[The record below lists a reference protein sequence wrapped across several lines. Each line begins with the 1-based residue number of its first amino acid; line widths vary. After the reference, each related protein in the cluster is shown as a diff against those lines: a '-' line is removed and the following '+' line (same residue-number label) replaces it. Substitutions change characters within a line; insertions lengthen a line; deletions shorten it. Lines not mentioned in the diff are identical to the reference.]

1 MMTTACWI
9 GLGAIVLF
17 FILALM
23 GVKIC
28 YAMLA
33 SGIAGLIF
41 INGINGAIS
50 VTSTALFSM
59 VSSFDYAVLPMFI
72 LMATIITET
81 GMGTSLYSS
90 CRTWLGQLPGGLC
103 IATIIACAV
112 FAAVTAF
119 PWASIMAV
127 GAIALPE
134 MARYKYDKKMAL
146 GSIAAGSELGDLIP
160 PSSMFIVYGMMTGTS
175 IGTLLISGIMP
186 GILMAGLY
194 VIVILIWCKVKPNAG
209 PRSPKT
215 TAKEKIMALKDVWAL
230 LVVIMFV
237 MGGILFGICT
247 PTEAGALG
255 AMLAFI
261 IACLQK
267 KMSFKIF
274 KQILISGGS
283 MIGMIYMVIAAAMI
297 MKQMIALSGLP
308 FTISHAVMNMH
319 LPNILLI
326 IVILIVYIILGMF
339 VDCMSMVLLTVGIF
353 LPIVQDCGFS
363 AIWFG
368 VILVRM
374 GDIGGLTP
382 PMGMTAFFLKGLA
395 KEPLVDVFKGV
406 IPFLIADFVGLGLLV
421 AFPAICEW
429 LPSVLGYAIT

>member
-33 SGIAGLIF
+33 SGVAGLIF

-59 VSSFDYAVLPMFI
+59 VSSYDYAVLPMFI

-186 GILMAGLY
+186 GLLMAGLY

-209 PRSPKT
+209 PRSTKT
-215 TAKEKIMALKDVWAL
+215 SAKEKLIALKDVGAL
-230 LVVIMFV
+230 LVVILFV
-237 MGGILFGICT
+237 MGGILLGLCT

-255 AMLAFI
+255 AALAFI
-261 IACLQK
+261 IACFQK

-283 MIGMIYMVIAAAMI
+283 MIGMIYIIIASAMI

-326 IVILIVYIILGMF
+326 LIILIVYIILGMF

>member
-90 CRTWLGQLPGGLC
+90 CRTWLGHLPGGLC
-103 IATIIACAV
+103 ITSIIACAV

-134 MARYKYDKKMAL
+134 MARYKYDKKMSL
-146 GSIAAGSELGDLIP
+146 VSIAAGSELGDLIP

-230 LVVIMFV
+230 IVVIMFV

>member
-33 SGIAGLIF
+33 SGVAGLIF

-59 VSSFDYAVLPMFI
+59 VSSYDYAVLPMFI

-186 GILMAGLY
+186 GLLMAGLY

-209 PRSPKT
+209 PRSTKT
-215 TAKEKIMALKDVWAL
+215 SAKEKLMALKDVGAL
-230 LVVIMFV
+230 LVVILFV
-237 MGGILFGICT
+237 MGGILLGLCT

-255 AMLAFI
+255 AALAFV
-261 IACLQK
+261 IACFQK

-283 MIGMIYMVIAAAMI
+283 MIGMIYIIIASAMI

-363 AIWFG
+363 TIWFG

>member
-33 SGIAGLIF
+33 SGVAGLIF

-59 VSSFDYAVLPMFI
+59 VSSYDYAVLPMFI

-81 GMGTSLYSS
+81 GMGTSLFSS

-112 FAAVTAF
+112 FAALTAF

-186 GILMAGLY
+186 GLLMAGLY

-209 PRSPKT
+209 PRSTKT
-215 TAKEKIMALKDVWAL
+215 SAKEKLIALKDVGAL
-230 LVVIMFV
+230 LVVILFV
-237 MGGILFGICT
+237 MGGILLGLCT

-255 AMLAFI
+255 AALAFI
-261 IACLQK
+261 IACFQK

-283 MIGMIYMVIAAAMI
+283 MIGMIYIIIASAMI

-326 IVILIVYIILGMF
+326 LVILIVYIILGMF

>member
-33 SGIAGLIF
+33 SGVAGLIF

-59 VSSFDYAVLPMFI
+59 VSSYDYAVLPMFI

-186 GILMAGLY
+186 GLLMAGLY

-209 PRSPKT
+209 PRSTKT
-215 TAKEKIMALKDVWAL
+215 SAKEKLMALKDVGAL
-230 LVVIMFV
+230 LVVILFV
-237 MGGILFGICT
+237 MGGILLGLCT

-255 AMLAFI
+255 AALAFV
-261 IACLQK
+261 IACFQK

-283 MIGMIYMVIAAAMI
+283 MIGMIYIIIASAMI

-395 KEPLVDVFKGV
+395 KESLVDVFKGV

>member
-33 SGIAGLIF
+33 SGVAGLIF

-59 VSSFDYAVLPMFI
+59 VSSYDYAVLPMFI

-134 MARYKYDKKMAL
+134 MARHKYDKKMAL

-186 GILMAGLY
+186 GLLMAGLY

-209 PRSPKT
+209 PRSTKT
-215 TAKEKIMALKDVWAL
+215 SAKEKLIALKDVGAL
-230 LVVIMFV
+230 LVVILFV
-237 MGGILFGICT
+237 MGGILLGLCT

-255 AMLAFI
+255 AALAFI
-261 IACLQK
+261 IACFQK

-283 MIGMIYMVIAAAMI
+283 MIGMIYIIIASAMI

-326 IVILIVYIILGMF
+326 LVILIVYIILGMF

>member
-1 MMTTACWI
+1 
-9 GLGAIVLF
+9 
-17 FILALM
+17 
-23 GVKIC
+23 
-28 YAMLA
+28 
-33 SGIAGLIF
+33 
-41 INGINGAIS
+41 
-50 VTSTALFSM
+50 
-59 VSSFDYAVLPMFI
+59 
-72 LMATIITET
+72 MATIITET

-90 CRTWLGQLPGGLC
+90 CRTWLGHLPGGLC
-103 IATIIACAV
+103 ITSIIACAV

>member
-33 SGIAGLIF
+33 SGVAGLIF

-59 VSSFDYAVLPMFI
+59 VSSYDYAVLPMFI

-186 GILMAGLY
+186 GLLMAGLY

-209 PRSPKT
+209 PRSTKT
-215 TAKEKIMALKDVWAL
+215 SAKEKLMALKDVGAL
-230 LVVIMFV
+230 LVVILFV
-237 MGGILFGICT
+237 MGGILLGLCT

-255 AMLAFI
+255 AALAFV
-261 IACLQK
+261 IACFQK

-283 MIGMIYMVIAAAMI
+283 MIGMIYIIIASAMI

-406 IPFLIADFVGLGLLV
+406 IPFLIADFMGLGLLV

>member
-33 SGIAGLIF
+33 SGVAGLIF

-59 VSSFDYAVLPMFI
+59 VSSYDYAVLPMFI

-186 GILMAGLY
+186 GLLMAGLY

-209 PRSPKT
+209 PRSTKT
-215 TAKEKIMALKDVWAL
+215 SAKEKLMALKDVGAL
-230 LVVIMFV
+230 LVVILFV
-237 MGGILFGICT
+237 MGGILLGLCT

-255 AMLAFI
+255 AALAFV
-261 IACLQK
+261 IACFQK

-283 MIGMIYMVIAAAMI
+283 MIGMIYIIIASAML

>member
-33 SGIAGLIF
+33 SGVAGLIF

-59 VSSFDYAVLPMFI
+59 VSSYDYAVLPMFI

-186 GILMAGLY
+186 GLLMAGLY

-209 PRSPKT
+209 PRSTKT
-215 TAKEKIMALKDVWAL
+215 SAKEKLIALKDVGAL
-230 LVVIMFV
+230 LVVILFV
-237 MGGILFGICT
+237 MGGILLGLCT

-255 AMLAFI
+255 AALAFI
-261 IACLQK
+261 IACFQN
-267 KMSFKIF
+267 KIF

-283 MIGMIYMVIAAAMI
+283 MIGMIYIIIASAMI

-326 IVILIVYIILGMF
+326 LVILIVYIILGMF

>member
-33 SGIAGLIF
+33 SGVAGLIF

-59 VSSFDYAVLPMFI
+59 VSSYDYAVLPMVI

-186 GILMAGLY
+186 GLLMAGLY

-209 PRSPKT
+209 PRSTKT
-215 TAKEKIMALKDVWAL
+215 SAKEKLIALKDVGAL
-230 LVVIMFV
+230 LVVILFV
-237 MGGILFGICT
+237 MGGILLGLCT

-255 AMLAFI
+255 AALAFI
-261 IACLQK
+261 IACFQK

-283 MIGMIYMVIAAAMI
+283 MIGMIYIIIASAMI

-326 IVILIVYIILGMF
+326 LVILIVYIILGMF